1 CQVYSLPAANDI
13 ITAYELATLRWDPN
27 CLKDEKSI
35 DIYLQSIDAG
45 QPVHVWKSITTSSGK
60 LETRFIPDWW
70 NSTSDS
76 SFQLLITGS
85 DLPAWAGHGPGPTF
99 HVHFDGNIPSSVGI
113 RPKGASSQV
122 GGISVEVING
132 ISHHSHG
139 LTGGRLGAA
148 IFMPIIAVVV
158 SIIVYVLI
166 SRKRTGEASKRWS
179 QYVDQRMSMVGG
191 SDWDLAAPNT
201 LRSIPRSRAESIIRH
216 SASLPPRPLSQL
228 NPRASVYS
236 SDPRLSAYSAFPR
249 MSVHS
254 NNLSLGG
261 PPSTNSSAF
270 QNRQSKVSFADPPSI
285 AGTRTD
291 PLPGAYRPGH
301 RANNSTAARSTSNL
315 RFEVGLVPP
324 STEASSEKSRL
335 RNNTKQSD
343 KDSEN
348 SELIGMKTLDTGASA
363 LSPDE
368 ALRQYTLRREKSKKQ
383 S

>member
-1 CQVYSLPAANDI
+1 MSSAISQSAIIRRQSNPAQQPLSCQVYSLPAANDI

-236 SDPRLSAYSAFPR
+236 SDPSRPGSTAEFMLSPTQLKGVFSG
-249 MSVHS
+249 HS
-254 NNLSLGG
+254 RSKSQSLAT
-261 PPSTNSSAF
+261 SDTA
-270 QNRQSKVSFADPPSI
+270 
-285 AGTRTD
+285 D
-291 PLPGAYRPGH
+291 PLPGYRPAIVPTIQQRPGVPVILG
-301 RANNSTAARSTSNL
+301 L
-315 RFEVGLVPP
+315 RLGQFMNQGLAQP
-324 STEASSEKSRL
+324 
-335 RNNTKQSD
+335 
-343 KDSEN
+343 
-348 SELIGMKTLDTGASA
+348 
-363 LSPDE
+363 
-368 ALRQYTLRREKSKKQ
+368 
-383 S
+383 